1 MIFFSEDQ
9 VFHENFNT
17 DQDEEQPANDL
28 HFITEKI
35 LKLFAKH
42 DTGNEITPQT
52 IPMMSA
58 GMSTAFRSISK
69 LTLMA
74 RTSMLVARESAIKG
88 KSRIT
93 STGAFSSFP

>member
-42 DTGNEITPQT
+42 NTGNEITP
-52 IPMMSA
+52 
-58 GMSTAFRSISK
+58 
-69 LTLMA
+69 
-74 RTSMLVARESAIKG
+74 
-88 KSRIT
+88 
-93 STGAFSSFP
+93 